1 VSDDLEFRQPQ
12 ARQGLKLSGG
22 DGPLTFDLQEILAA
36 LALPTDVTWEV
47 QWISG
52 IGADGSSHPWPGSWA
67 APVSVDITMLTHQ
80 ASAVDQVING
90 RFTATRGSRELVVV
104 EAVDSSFW
112 LVWTDDATLQHRV
125 RAAFEHVSEVQPPTE
140 FHPEG

>member
-22 DGPLTFDLQEILAA
+22 DGPLTFDLEQILAA
-36 LALPTDVTWEV
+36 LALARDVTWEV
-47 QWISG
+47 AWISAV
-52 IGADGSSHPWPGSWA
+52 GADGTAHPWPGSWD
-67 APVSVDITMLTHQ
+67 APVSVDATTLARQ
-80 ASAVDQVING
+80 AMNVVQVING
-90 RFTATRGSRELVVV
+90 RFTARRGGRELVVV

-112 LVWTDDATLQHRV
+112 LVWSDDATLLDRV
-125 RAAFEHVSEVQPPTE
+125 RATFDHVSDVRPPTE